1 MAKGRTVRQK
11 ENDKLPTRYY
21 SGRQES
27 AVAKSIGGKKVANS
41 GATPF
46 QKGDITSKDYLY
58 ECKTKTSNAESI
70 TIKKEWLDKL
80 SQEALFMGKPREALI
95 FSFGPDSDNYYIIP
109 EWLFKELNEVN

>member
-1 MAKGRTVRQK
+1 MAKGRTIRQK

-27 AVAKSIGGKKVANS
+27 KVSKAVNGQKVTNS

-46 QKGDITSKDYLY
+46 QKGDVVSKDYLY

-70 TIKKEWLDKL
+70 TIKKEKLDK
-80 SQEALFMGKPREALI
+80 I
-95 FSFGPDSDNYYIIP
+95 
-109 EWLFKELNEVN
+109 